1 LVAQCDMAVASDSA
15 RFATPGVNSGFFCST
30 PGVAVGRTLSRKR
43 AMEMLLTGDLID
55 AHTALAWGLVN
66 RVVPAVELDA
76 AVADLA
82 KQIAAKP
89 RQTVADGKRIFYQQ
103 LELGLEGAYELASQ
117 VNACSFASDEGKEG
131 MNAFLEKRSPKWN
144 Q

>member
-1 LVAQCDMAVASDSA
+1 
-15 RFATPGVNSGFFCST
+15 
-30 PGVAVGRTLSRKR
+30 AVGRTLSRKR

-66 RVVPAVELDA
+66 RVVPAAQLDA

-89 RQTVADGKRIFYQQ
+89 RQTVADGKRAFYQQ
-103 LELGLEGAYELASQ
+103 LELGLEGAYELASK

-144 Q
+144 QMVSKRLRQPQSKSEQLRK

>member
-1 LVAQCDMAVASDSA
+1 MPCSIRRVNTTFCGTRSA
-15 RFATPGVNSGFFCST
+15 PSWRRIWIATS
-30 PGVAVGRTLSRKR
+30 
-43 AMEMLLTGDLID
+43 TGDLIE
-55 AHTALAWGLVN
+55 AHKALSWGLVN
-66 RVVPAVELDA
+66 RVVPADQLDA

-89 RQTVADGKRIFYQQ
+89 RQTVADGKRAFYQQ

-117 VNACSFASDEGKEG
+117 VNACSFDSEEGKEG

-144 Q
+144 QWVQKDRAKVQSKSEQLRK